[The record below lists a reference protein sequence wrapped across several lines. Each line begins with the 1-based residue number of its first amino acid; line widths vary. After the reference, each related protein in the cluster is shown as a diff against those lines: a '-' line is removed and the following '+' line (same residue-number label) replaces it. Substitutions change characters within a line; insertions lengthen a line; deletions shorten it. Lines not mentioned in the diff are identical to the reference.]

1 MSWLSGPAR
10 RGHGG
15 RDGANAPENVKAEQM
30 MPEDPKVD
38 RAAMAAR
45 EDQRKKRGQS

>member
-1 MSWLSGPAR
+1 MGLISGSGR
-10 RGHGG
+10 RGRGG
-15 RDGANAPENVKAEQM
+15 RDGASAPEHVKAEHM
-30 MPEDPKVD
+30 IPEDPKVD